1 MKPFESSLAQWM
13 EKYISYRCGLGY
25 SSKNLRIHLR
35 AFDRYVCDQ
44 KAGIADLDGS
54 FFLELKKFLYQKPA
68 TFNAVLLT
76 VRGFFSYLVRC
87 QIVLENPLADIE
99 SYPPKAFMPFV
110 FSPSQI
116 DDLLCAAQNS
126 IRKSD
131 PDCFL
136 KDFAAC
142 MVLVL
147 LARCG
152 MRIKEPL
159 RLKCSDYKSRQGVI
173 YIEKTKFSKN
183 RLIPVPA
190 AVATKIDNYLN
201 VRKTFVKDDN
211 PYLFAG
217 ENGRPLSDKNIYR
230 LFHQSVKAIG
240 INSPKS
246 SFANMTFGSPTPHS
260 LRHSF
265 AINTLT
271 AIKQQGRSPQNAL
284 PVLSAYLGHC
294 KYRYT
299 AVYLKVLDA
308 KHRQAIVDFAIGRQG
323 EL

>member
-1 MKPFESSLAQWM
+1 MKPFESALSEWM
-13 EKYISYRCGLGY
+13 EKYVSYRVGLGY
-25 SSKNLRIHLR
+25 SSKGLRLHLR
-35 AFDRYVCDQ
+35 AFDRYVFNK
-44 KAGIADLDGS
+44 KAGFADFDAL
-54 FFLELKKFLYQKPA
+54 FFLELKNYFRQKPIV
-68 TFNAVLLT
+68 FNAILLS

-87 QIVLENPLADIE
+87 QIVPENPLADIE

-116 DDLLCAAQNS
+116 DGLLCAAQNS
-126 IRKSD
+126 IRKHD
-131 PDCFL
+131 PDFFH
-136 KDFAAC
+136 KDFAAY
-142 MVLVL
+142 MALVL

-159 RLKCSDYKSRQGVI
+159 RLKCCDYNRQQSVI
-173 YIEKTKFSKN
+173 CIEKTKFSKN
-183 RLIPVPA
+183 RLIPVPET
-190 AVATKIDNYLN
+190 VATEMANYLN
-201 VRKTFVKDDN
+201 VRNVFVKDDN

-217 ENGRPLSDKNIYR
+217 KKGRHLSVKNIYS

-246 SFANMTFGSPTPHS
+246 SFADMTFGSPTPHS

-271 AIKQQGRSPQNAL
+271 AIKKRGRSPQNAL

-299 AVYLKVLDA
+299 AVYLKVIDA
-308 KHRQAIVDFAIGRQG
+308 KHRQAIVDFAIGRQE